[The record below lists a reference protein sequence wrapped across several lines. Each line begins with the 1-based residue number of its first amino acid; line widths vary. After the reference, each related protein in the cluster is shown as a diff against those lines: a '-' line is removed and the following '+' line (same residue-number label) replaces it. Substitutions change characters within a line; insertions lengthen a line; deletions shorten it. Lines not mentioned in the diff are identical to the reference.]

1 MYSIKKVVLRN
12 FAKFTGKHL
21 SQSLFLNKVTA
32 FRPIIKK
39 QMVVCQIQPGLR
51 FIYFDVQSDEMVVIK
66 CNRLKEPRK
75 LDAYYIIRKIIHNIK
90 YQV

>member
-1 MYSIKKVVLRN
+1 MYSIKKVVPRDI
-12 FAKFTGKHL
+12 AKITGKHL

-39 QMVVCQIQPGLR
+39 EMVVCQIQLDLR

-66 CNRLKEPRK
+66 CKKKGHRK
-75 LDAYYIIRKIIHNIK
+75 IYAYYIIRKFI
-90 YQV
+90 